1 VGEEPKSRIQ
11 HEHVRENQGRTTTR
25 VTDNTNLT
33 AIMTTDWSKGR
44 GASIFKPTAGKE
56 DDTDST
62 ATNTTTISLSTH
74 DTTKKQQHL
83 ARSELRTKTLP
94 SHPT

>member
-1 VGEEPKSRIQ
+1 MTRTGNSPQVQVGKEPKSRIQ
-11 HEHVRENQGRTTTR
+11 RENVRENQGRTTTR
-25 VTDNTNLT
+25 ATDNTNLA
-33 AIMTTDWSKGR
+33 AIMTTLDWSKGR

-74 DTTKKQQHL
+74 DTTEKNNI
-83 ARSELRTKTLP
+83 
-94 SHPT
+94 